1 MPSEQKYSPRQGEVL
16 EPTDARQASPRKM
29 NLRVLFASLTLA
41 AVAGIVLVAGFW
53 NTTPTSMD
61 YSSGGKLSEQGP
73 TPAAQPS
80 TPTPSV
86 PLPQATPAAPTPP
99 PTPPTT
105 P

>member
-1 MPSEQKYSPRQGEVL
+1 MPPEQKYSPRQGEVL

-29 NLRVLFASLTLA
+29 NLRVLFASLTIA
-41 AVAGIVLVAGFW
+41 AIAGIVLVAGFW

-73 TPAAQPS
+73 TPQPPVQPG
-80 TPTPSV
+80 TT
-86 PLPQATPAAPTPP
+86 AAPQNAPTA